1 MEINILLSLI
11 YKIGRNFLY
20 GSFFQKSFWDVIRL
34 KGSVDFYF
42 LILYTLYIIKKGKK
56 KMLNI
61 ENTKAIILTNEQW
74 DAIEVVNNLT
84 KDLDKAYPR
93 ETIDYLISPITGEIV
108 DPMEFGRIRGVL
120 DFISSCPFK
129 VIPK

>member
-1 MEINILLSLI
+1 
-11 YKIGRNFLY
+11 
-20 GSFFQKSFWDVIRL
+20 
-34 KGSVDFYF
+34 
-42 LILYTLYIIKKGKK
+42 
-56 KMLNI
+56 MLNI

-74 DAIEVVNNLT
+74 EAIEVVNNLT

-108 DPMEFGRIRGVL
+108 DPIEFGRIRGVL
-120 DFISSCPFK
+120 DFISSGPFK

>member
-1 MEINILLSLI
+1 
-11 YKIGRNFLY
+11 
-20 GSFFQKSFWDVIRL
+20 
-34 KGSVDFYF
+34 
-42 LILYTLYIIKKGKK
+42 
-56 KMLNI
+56 MLNI
-61 ENTKAIILTNEQW
+61 ENTKAIILTSEQW
-74 DAIEVVNNLT
+74 EAIEVVNNLT

-120 DFISSCPFK
+120 DFISNHPFK

>member
-11 YKIGRNFLY
+11 YKIGKNFLY

-42 LILYTLYIIKKGKK
+42 LILYTLYIIKKGEK

>member
-1 MEINILLSLI
+1 
-11 YKIGRNFLY
+11 
-20 GSFFQKSFWDVIRL
+20 
-34 KGSVDFYF
+34 
-42 LILYTLYIIKKGKK
+42 
-56 KMLNI
+56 MLNI
-61 ENTKAIILTNEQW
+61 ENTKAIILTSEQW

-108 DPMEFGRIRGVL
+108 DPIEFGRIRGVL
-120 DFISSCPFK
+120 DFISNYSFK